1 MSLSLQF
8 LSALI
13 QYAFLNEIYQPE
25 GHLLWGWF
33 MQGIPSKFQDRCICN
48 SLDRQFFQPI

>member
-13 QYAFLNEIYQPE
+13 QYAFLKEIYQPE